1 VLAPTWRQRRSVAGR
16 GVRVSKKVCDAD
28 DLAVHAG
35 REGVHSII
43 AHELVPGSIVQRLRR
58 RAVIEPEIVAE
69 ELLPL
74 CAIAM
79 LERTHFDHERAPT
92 AANASAIGGDAK
104 PTHGL
109 SAAGHWDAANCPR
122 SIPDYPPT
130 ARRNVGGRTLG
141 DSLLP
146 VRRLHVVATRR
157 DCARAEE
164 ILDDFGAP
172 GTSVCRAFVRV
183 LYVSGNS
190 HNGRLIPN
198 VSSAI
203 RDCRHAQRL

>member
-1 VLAPTWRQRRSVAGR
+1 
-16 GVRVSKKVCDAD
+16 VSKKVCDAD

-146 VRRLHVVATRR
+146 CEGFTLLPRDEIAHVLKKYWTISEHQAQ
-157 DCARAEE
+157 A
-164 ILDDFGAP
+164 
-172 GTSVCRAFVRV
+172 SVV
-183 LYVSGNS
+183 LSYG
-190 HNGRLIPN
+190 
-198 VSSAI
+198 
-203 RDCRHAQRL
+203 CFT